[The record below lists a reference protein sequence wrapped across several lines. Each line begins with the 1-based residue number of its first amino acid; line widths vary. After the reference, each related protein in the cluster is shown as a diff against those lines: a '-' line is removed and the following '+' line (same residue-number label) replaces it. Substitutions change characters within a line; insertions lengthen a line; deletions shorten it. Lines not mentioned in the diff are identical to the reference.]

1 MSICVDKCIL
11 QQLRQRLNKEAEY
24 LTDEDLTPV
33 VYWDVA
39 IAEDNLTPELFNE
52 MKKLE
57 PFGEGVPK
65 PVFKMQLHTAP
76 KRHSMLGADKSH
88 LKLFCKS
95 FNAVGFSLA
104 DKYIRAELPCD
115 IEALGYP
122 FENCFAGKVQQEFM
136 LIDFEPITVQCE
148 LRPYKEINE

>member
-1 MSICVDKCIL
+1 
-11 QQLRQRLNKEAEY
+11 
-24 LTDEDLTPV
+24 
-33 VYWDVA
+33 
-39 IAEDNLTPELFNE
+39 
-52 MKKLE
+52 
-57 PFGEGVPK
+57 
-65 PVFKMQLHTAP
+65 MQLHTAP

-122 FENCFAGKVQQEFM
+122 FENCFAGKVQHEFM

>member
-1 MSICVDKCIL
+1 
-11 QQLRQRLNKEAEY
+11 
-24 LTDEDLTPV
+24 
-33 VYWDVA
+33 
-39 IAEDNLTPELFNE
+39 

-65 PVFKMQLHTAP
+65 PVFKIQLHTAP

-104 DKYIRAELPCD
+104 DKYIRQSYLVILRHWGISLKTVLPERYSMSLCLS
-115 IEALGYP
+115 IL
-122 FENCFAGKVQQEFM
+122 N
-136 LIDFEPITVQCE
+136 
-148 LRPYKEINE
+148 R